1 VKSAELKAVENFGS
15 PEIPLFPQ
23 KGLESND
30 FARGGEGSGKEER
43 GRRELTIKPAVFSQH
58 PGREKGKELPGRME

>member
-1 VKSAELKAVENFGS
+1 VKSAELKAVKTLGS

-30 FARGGEGSGKEER
+30 FARGGEGSAAGGKKKEGIDDQASGFLAASRER
-43 GRRELTIKPAVFSQH
+43 
-58 PGREKGKELPGRME
+58 KGKELPGRME